1 MPCLT
6 DVSTSFGLANHAKAL
21 QKAVQGAVICAGM
34 GNRRSFRGV
43 PGIELVGEGAL
54 GELLGEAEPLSLGRP
69 NTMTMPLIL

>member
-1 MPCLT
+1 M
-6 DVSTSFGLANHAKAL
+6 
-21 QKAVQGAVICAGM
+21 ICAGM